1 MFSDYQKK
9 TIVDNRNLQGKN
21 SLFNSKAIDIQPKL
35 PCETFIDF
43 KSLQNVL
50 IKKDES
56 SKNGDLAFY
65 MENKEDEAKM
75 DEIIASEKE
84 AEKDEKQTNMNQYLE
99 NSYLTQM
106 YLGSV
111 TVVGLY
117 IMYRFIRRK

>member
-9 TIVDNRNLQGKN
+9 TIVDNRNLQGKT

-43 KSLQNVL
+43 KTLQNVL